1 MNKKLI
7 PIFLT
12 VTADVFGL
20 TLVIPILPFY
30 AKKFGASPFTVG
42 LLFAS
47 FAICQLISGPILG
60 KLSDNYGRKKI
71 LLISQIGTFF
81 GFLFFGLANSLLM
94 LFVAR
99 MIDGSTAG
107 NLSIAQA
114 YISDVTKPEER
125 TKAFAFIGIA
135 FGLGFLVGPALS
147 GYLSQFG
154 YHYPPFAAA
163 FLSLTSILCT
173 IFLLPDVPATSKSI
187 ESRFSQIKRFFGKV
201 ESRNWLLSFFAFTL
215 SFSTFI
221 AGVALF
227 LNRQFGYDAKNVG
240 YIYAFSGLVG
250 VIIQGGFIGRLVKI
264 FGDRK
269 LSMIGFTLMGLSFVT
284 LWYADNLTLLLI
296 NVVVGSIGSAFTRP
310 SITTLITKS
319 VKRDEQGAVLGVSQS
334 MASVAQI
341 IGAVVSGWLIEHD
354 LIIFYCLAAGG
365 FALMGTFISTI
376 SSEPPHEIQIQEV
389 N

>member
-12 VTADVFGL
+12 VTADIFGL

-30 AKKFGASPFTVG
+30 AKKFGASPFVVG

-47 FAICQLISGPILG
+47 FAVCQLISGPILG
-60 KLSDNYGRKKI
+60 RLSDKFGRKRI
-71 LLISQIGTFF
+71 LLFSQVGTFV
-81 GFLFFGLANSLLM
+81 GFITFGLANSLWL

-99 MIDGSTAG
+99 AIDGSTAG

-147 GYLSQFG
+147 GYLSTFG

-163 FLSLTSILCT
+163 ALSLLSILCT
-173 IFLLPDVPATSKSI
+173 IFLLPEVPASNATREGRLEQI
-187 ESRFSQIKRFFGKV
+187 SRFFSLSD
-201 ESRNWLLSFFAFTL
+201 SRGWLLSFFAFTL

-227 LNRQFGYDAKNVG
+227 LNHKFNYDAREVG
-240 YIYAFSGLVG
+240 YIYAFSGFIGAL
-250 VIIQGGFIGRLVKI
+250 IQGGVIGRLVKKY
-264 FGDRK
+264 GDRN
-269 LSMIGFTLMGLSFVT
+269 LSIVGLGLMGASFTT
-284 LWYADNLTLLLI
+284 LWVATTLPILLI
-296 NVVVGSIGSAFTRP
+296 IVVVGSIGSAIARP
-310 SITTLITKS
+310 SITTLVTHS
-319 VKRDEQGAVLGVSQS
+319 VGREEQGAVLGVSQS
-334 MASVAQI
+334 LASIAQI
-341 IGAVVSGWLIEHD
+341 MGAMVSGWLIEHD
-354 LIIFYCLAAGG
+354 QIILYCAAAGL
-365 FALMGTFISTI
+365 FAFIGSVI
-376 SSEPPHEIQIQEV
+376 SNQNKNLLAETT
-389 N
+389 

>member
-1 MNKKLI
+1 M
-7 PIFLT
+7 
-12 VTADVFGL
+12 
-20 TLVIPILPFY
+20 
-30 AKKFGASPFTVG
+30 
-42 LLFAS
+42 
-47 FAICQLISGPILG
+47 
-60 KLSDNYGRKKI
+60 
-71 LLISQIGTFF
+71 
-81 GFLFFGLANSLLM
+81 
-94 LFVAR
+94 
-99 MIDGSTAG
+99 
-107 NLSIAQA
+107 
-114 YISDVTKPEER
+114 
-125 TKAFAFIGIA
+125 
-135 FGLGFLVGPALS
+135 
-147 GYLSQFG
+147 
-154 YHYPPFAAA
+154 
-163 FLSLTSILCT
+163 
-173 IFLLPDVPATSKSI
+173 
-187 ESRFSQIKRFFGKV
+187 
-201 ESRNWLLSFFAFTL
+201 
-215 SFSTFI
+215 
-221 AGVALF
+221 
-227 LNRQFGYDAKNVG
+227 
-240 YIYAFSGLVG
+240 
-250 VIIQGGFIGRLVKI
+250 KI